1 MSGLRLWTVV
11 NVITGLVFLAGTG
24 WAEQVAHTYDGRNRL
39 IRTEYDN
46 GSGIEYVYD
55 AAGNRIGQKAIVPVP
70 SITADLAIR
79 MRAAGKVR
87 AGKKIK
93 YVVKVKNKSKIAVSG
108 VVVTA
113 QLPSGATLIKKPAYC
128 MEDGD
133 GLECS
138 LGKLKRKA
146 SKKFKIVVK
155 TAEAGSVTHTASVR
169 GDAADPN
176 PDDNTVE
183 RSTVVKEARG
193 HRR

>member
-1 MSGLRLWTVV
+1 MSGLRLWTLVII
-11 NVITGLVFLAGTG
+11 ITGLGFLAGTG

-55 AAGNRIGQKAIVPVP
+55 AAGNRIGQKAIVAVP
-70 SITADLAIR
+70 SITADLTIR
-79 MRAAGKVR
+79 MRAARKVR

-93 YVVKVKNKSKIAVSG
+93 YVVKVKNRSKVAVSG

-113 QLPSGATLIKKPAYC
+113 ELPSGATLIKKPAYC
-128 MEDGD
+128 MADGD
-133 GLECS
+133 RLDCA

-146 SKKFKIVVK
+146 RKKFKIVVR
-155 TAEAGSVTHTASVR
+155 TAEVGSVTHTASVR
-169 GDAADPN
+169 CDAADPN
-176 PDDNTVE
+176 PGDNTVE
-183 RSTVVKEARG
+183 KSTLVTEARG